1 VVLLGLVQVTLET
14 TMTME
19 DLYQEMKEVLKFFGL
34 SFHQKELVTVKLVE
48 LNGMLYMSFS
58 YNNRHTFIEVK

>member
-1 VVLLGLVQVTLET
+1 
-14 TMTME
+14 MTME

-48 LNGMLYMSFS
+48 LNGILYMSFS